1 MGVLNSFQHA
11 LVAVILTDPC
21 SCPYV
26 LMSRTCLWL
35 CLTAGRVALSIQL
48 SMRHA
53 SGVQHGVQAVY
64 DAKSEEIG
72 PGIYRFKAEI
82 GKLLCSVPTT
92 ASLPLVLLSLRHP
105 SSCVHMSGRH
115 CSHITLDAF
124 TSNVSFCLMDSLL

>member
-1 MGVLNSFQHA
+1 MADL
-11 LVAVILTDPC
+11 LT
-21 SCPYV
+21 
-26 LMSRTCLWL
+26 
-35 CLTAGRVALSIQL
+35 QL
-48 SMRHA
+48 SMRDA

-115 CSHITLDAF
+115 CSHIMLDAF